1 MQYVAIRSE
10 GGLIPYDIL
19 DQISKEEIAGQK
31 GADFRLPKG
40 RRLTDEIQRVWSDAQ
55 NYWDVFNRRR
65 QSLSDLTT
73 RP

>member
-31 GADFRLPKG
+31 GADATIGLETRSRPEPSV
-40 RRLTDEIQRVWSDAQ
+40 TCATSS
-55 NYWDVFNRRR
+55 
-65 QSLSDLTT
+65 SLSSKVGWTLG
-73 RP
+73 RAVP